1 MSVAQLRR
9 TMSERELQQWARY
22 RSQRMFPW
30 RRLELQIAML
40 SLTFARVNGNTGLTI
55 DDFLFDPKP
64 EAPKMTAKKAASILS
79 SLSGTHRHGVHVLGQ
94 GRKKKAG

>member
-9 TMSERELQQWARY
+9 SMSERELRQWARY
-22 RSQRMFPW
+22 RTQRMFPW

-40 SLTFARVNGNTGLTI
+40 SLTIARVNGNTGLSL

-64 EAPKMTAKKAASILS
+64 EAPKVTAKQAAAIFS
-79 SLSGTHRHGVHVLGQ
+79 SLSGTSRSGVHVLGQ
-94 GRKKKAG
+94 GRKKKG